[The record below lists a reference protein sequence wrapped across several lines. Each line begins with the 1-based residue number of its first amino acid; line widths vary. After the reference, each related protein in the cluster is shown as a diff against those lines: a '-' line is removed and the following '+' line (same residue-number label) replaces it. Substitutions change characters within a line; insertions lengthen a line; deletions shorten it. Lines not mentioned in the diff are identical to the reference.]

1 MRKGL
6 EDQLREFLKICY
18 SRLEAGDEMYGKRF
32 ESVEIL
38 DQITEELADVANYA
52 FLEYV
57 KIRKMKEK
65 LASPT

>member
-1 MRKGL
+1 
-6 EDQLREFLKICY
+6 
-18 SRLEAGDEMYGKRF
+18 LEAGDEMYGKRF